1 MITFSVLEI
10 VFYRLYNRK
19 VSKQEIK
26 IFYLM
31 FQHLQSSCL
40 QFHPWEKIINGEIVD
55 YDAPVDEEV
64 VEEEVNKEEVKV
76 EIETSC

>member
-1 MITFSVLEI
+1 M
-10 VFYRLYNRK
+10 
-19 VSKQEIK
+19 
-26 IFYLM
+26 
-31 FQHLQSSCL
+31 
-40 QFHPWEKIINGEIVD
+40 D